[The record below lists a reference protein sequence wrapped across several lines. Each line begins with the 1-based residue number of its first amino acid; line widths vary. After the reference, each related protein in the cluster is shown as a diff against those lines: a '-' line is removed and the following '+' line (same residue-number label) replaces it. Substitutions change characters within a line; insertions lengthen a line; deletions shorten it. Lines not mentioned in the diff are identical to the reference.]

1 MKPPSIIRL
10 ELKSAA
16 TFGRGDG
23 LAGLVDVEIE
33 HDRHGFPFM
42 RGRTLKG
49 LLNESAEN
57 VVYALVELQN
67 HDKEKWSKAKDM
79 LFGKPGRGLE
89 EKASLH
95 IGDACLP
102 KRLQAIL
109 MHQLY
114 KNKPSLTPDDVLY
127 SLTGIRHQT
136 AVNPRGAPDHASL
149 RSMRVLLK
157 GTVLESHLTFQ
168 KEPSADALALLVAAV
183 MDFRRAGTAR
193 NRGRGWLRAE
203 LDDEETT
210 RNLFDI
216 FAKAVNP

>member
-1 MKPPSIIRL
+1 MKPGIIRL
-10 ELKSAA
+10 KLKSAA
-16 TFGRGDG
+16 TFGTGDG

-57 VVYALVELQN
+57 VLYALGLHK
-67 HDKEKWSKAKDM
+67 HDKKKWSAVKDT
-79 LFGKPGRGLE
+79 LFGKTGPGLKE
-89 EKASLH
+89 QAHLH

-102 KRLQAIL
+102 KRLQHIL
-109 MHQLY
+109 IHELY
-114 KNKPSLTPDDVLY
+114 KNNPSLTPDDILY
-127 SLTGIRHQT
+127 SLTGIRRQT
-136 AVNPRGAPDHASL
+136 AVNPEGAPDHASL
-149 RSMRVLLK
+149 RAMRVLLK

-168 KEPSADALALLVAAV
+168 KEPSSNALALLVAAV

-193 NRGRGWLRAE
+193 NRGRGWLHAE
-203 LDDEETT
+203 LDDEKTT

-216 FAKAVNP
+216 FVKVVNP